1 MRWVDDVSECIHG
14 ESTHLIHTH
23 HAIVSTHIHTHT
35 ALHRQRPD
43 TNPVFLNTTHQR
55 QTTSAEEEPLLCAG
69 RSRARPVH
77 YTDLQRRAL
86 QQRSVSE
93 RRHEVCRRRLSSSSL
108 HPHARQWD
116 VRRPWRPTLVSRSRT
131 RHAEASA
138 DAWCGAD
145 DRRAG
150 RCDDG
155 GRAAALASGSTRAR
169 ACGERVFPRRVREFG
184 GDLRRLAVGVRA

>member
-1 MRWVDDVSECIHG
+1 MLWTKSYDKRMRWVEDVSECIHG

-108 HPHARQWD
+108 HPHAQQWD
-116 VRRPWRPTLVSRSRT
+116 VRRPWRPTLVSRSPARPP
-131 RHAEASA
+131 ASVVA
-138 DAWCGAD
+138 
-145 DRRAG
+145 AG
-150 RCDDG
+150 E
-155 GRAAALASGSTRAR
+155 SS
-169 ACGERVFPRRVREFG
+169 RVRNG
-184 GDLRRLAVGVRA
+184 SRCPTCSGQSH

>member
-1 MRWVDDVSECIHG
+1 MRYVLWTKSYDKRMRWVEDVSECIHG

-86 QQRSVSE
+86 QPKRFRRGGTKGLPPSALLLFPPPARTTVAPPTSVE
-93 RRHEVCRRRLSSSSL
+93 
-108 HPHARQWD
+108 
-116 VRRPWRPTLVSRSRT
+116 
-131 RHAEASA
+131 A
-138 DAWCGAD
+138 DAGIT
-145 DRRAG
+145 
-150 RCDDG
+150 
-155 GRAAALASGSTRAR
+155 LARPPTR
-169 ACGERVFPRRVREFG
+169 ERG
-184 GDLRRLAVGVRA
+184 CSKGV